1 MVKVLGG
8 ALVAG
13 IVVFFW
19 GAIAH
24 MALPIGTMGIP
35 QNPGEDKVVAAIK
48 DTIREPGFYFIP
60 GRDMSKPLS
69 KSEEEAYTAKIK
81 QGPSGVMVI
90 HPEGSD
96 SMSPRQLLTELGSS
110 IVAAFLAALVLT
122 QVRSGYFGRVLV
134 VTAMGLFGFLSILV
148 SYWNW
153 YGFPTDFTIGA
164 VLDEVIGWF
173 LAGLVLAAI
182 IRPAKIQKVAVPE

>member
-1 MVKVLGG
+1 VVKVLIG

-13 IVVFFW
+13 VVVFFW

-24 MALPIGTMGIP
+24 MALPIGTMGVRPI
-35 QNPGEDKVVAAIK
+35 PGEDKVIAAIK

-60 GRDMSKPLS
+60 GRDMSKPQS
-69 KSEEEAYTAKIK
+69 KSEAEGYAAKVR

-90 HPEGSD
+90 HPEGSE
-96 SMSPRQLLTELGSS
+96 SMSPGQLLTELGSS
-110 IVAAFLAALVLT
+110 VVAALVAALVLT

-182 IRPAKIQKVAVPE
+182 IRPAKIERVAIPE

>member
-1 MVKVLGG
+1 MVKVLVG
-8 ALVAG
+8 ALIAG

-19 GAIAH
+19 GAISH
-24 MALPIGTMGIP
+24 MALPIGTIGIRSIA
-35 QNPGEDKVVAAIK
+35 GEEKVVAAIK
-48 DTIREPGFYFIP
+48 DSIHEPGFYFIP
-60 GRDMSKPLS
+60 GRDMSKPMS
-69 KSEEEAYTAKIK
+69 KSEMEAHAAKMR

-110 IVAAFLAALVLT
+110 IVAALLAAIVLT
-122 QVRSGYFGRVLV
+122 QVRSGYIGRVLI
-134 VTAMGLFGFLSILV
+134 VTLMGLFGFVSILV

-153 YGFPTDFTIGA
+153 YGFPTDFILAGA
-164 VLDEVIGWF
+164 LDEIIGWF

-182 IRPAKIQKVAVPE
+182 IRPAKIQ

>member
-1 MVKVLGG
+1 MVKVLVG

-13 IVVFFW
+13 IVVFCW

-24 MALPIGTMGIP
+24 MALPIGTMGIRP
-35 QNPGEDKVVAAIK
+35 IPDDDKVIAAIK

-69 KSEEEAYTAKIK
+69 QSEEEAYAAKVR

-110 IVAAFLAALVLT
+110 VVAALIAALVLT

-134 VTAMGLFGFLSILV
+134 VTSMGLFGFLSILV

-173 LAGLVLAAI
+173 FAGLVLAAI
-182 IRPAKIQKVAVPE
+182 VRPAKIQKVEIPE

>member
-1 MVKVLGG
+1 MSEFHNTIDRGD
-8 ALVAG
+8 
-13 IVVFFW
+13 
-19 GAIAH
+19 AH
-24 MALPIGTMGIP
+24 PRQMAQTMALPIGTMGIREIS
-35 QNPGEDKVVAAIK
+35 GEDKVIAAVK
-48 DTIREPGFYFIP
+48 DTIHEPGFYFIP
-60 GRDMSKPLS
+60 GRDMSKPQS

-81 QGPSGVMVI
+81 QGPAGMMVI

-96 SMSPRQLLTELGSS
+96 NMSPRQLLTELGSS

-122 QVRSGYFGRVLV
+122 QVRAGYLGRVLV
-134 VTAMGLFGFLSILV
+134 VTLMGLFGFVSILV
-148 SYWNW
+148 SFWNW

-164 VLDEVIGWF
+164 ALDEIVGWF